1 MQENLYDRDKN
12 VIGTVEYVNISKET
26 NFEPYRQYIPG
37 YMFEEETVE
46 VNAGGLR
53 ITSDRKGTFKR
64 CPDNCIVV
72 VDLNGVYF
80 HHRIE
85 YRFQEARYQNTRRTD
100 GPPNIPPTMFTEES
114 KKRTEA
120 ILKERS
126 KGPFFL
132 NMEHFARDWDA
143 MFVEFNNVAT
153 RLFSKKGKLVGT
165 LEEGLDTFIQLN
177 LQVAKRRYFR
187 AWHYVKEKKVLNPQ
201 TFEGIES
208 GEIST
213 FLAHDTWYST
223 LFPDP
228 HPKTTVGP

>member
-26 NFEPYRQYIPG
+26 NFEPYRQYLPG

-53 ITSDRKGTFKR
+53 ITSDKKGTFKGY
-64 CPDNCIVV
+64 PENCIVI

-85 YRFQEARYQNTRRTD
+85 YRFQEKRYTCARRTD
-100 GPPNIPPTMFTEES
+100 GPPIIPPDQVVKQTKE
-114 KKRTEA
+114 RAEA
-120 ILKERS
+120 IVKARSERFVP
-126 KGPFFL
+126 KDIDQL
-132 NMEHFARDWDA
+132 IKDWDA
-143 MFVEFNNVAT
+143 MFLEFNNVIT
-153 RLFSKKGKLVGT
+153 RLFNKKGKLVGT

-177 LQVAKRRYFR
+177 LQVARRRYFR
-187 AWHYVKEKKVLNPQ
+187 AWHYVKEKKVQNPE
-201 TFEGIES
+201 TFEGIEN

-213 FLAHDTWYST
+213 FLAHDTWFST

-228 HPKTTVGP
+228 YAKKTKQQ